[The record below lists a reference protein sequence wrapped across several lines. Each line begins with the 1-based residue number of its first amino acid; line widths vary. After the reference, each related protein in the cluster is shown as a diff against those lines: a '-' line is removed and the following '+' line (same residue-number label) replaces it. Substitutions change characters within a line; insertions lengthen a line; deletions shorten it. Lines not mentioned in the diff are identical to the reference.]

1 MLMDYGIL
9 LNQDILSD
17 LGNKLK
23 QQRLNQNLSSGELA
37 KKSGVSVR
45 TITGFERGEKNIS
58 LLTLIEL
65 LRALRLISNLSE
77 ILPELPAISPL
88 ELIEIEKK
96 KRKRARK

>member
-1 MLMDYGIL
+1 MDYGIL

-77 ILPELPAISPL
+77 ILPELPVISPL

>member
-1 MLMDYGIL
+1 MDYGIL

>member
-1 MLMDYGIL
+1 MNYALL

-23 QQRLNQNLSSGELA
+23 QHRLNQNLSSGELA

-58 LLTLIEL
+58 LLNLIEL
-65 LRALRLISNLSE
+65 LRALQLINHLRE
-77 ILPELPAISPL
+77 ILPELPTISPL